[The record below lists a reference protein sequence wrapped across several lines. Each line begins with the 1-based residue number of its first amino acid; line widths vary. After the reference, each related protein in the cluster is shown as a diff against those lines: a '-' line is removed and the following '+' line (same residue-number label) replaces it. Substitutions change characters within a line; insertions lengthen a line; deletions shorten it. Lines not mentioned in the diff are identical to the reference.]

1 MVPLLM
7 TTPGQGSTATLVE
20 NALVLHQG
28 LERRS
33 KPRIC
38 ELFPVTVYGVD
49 GNGEAFETTS
59 VLDNL
64 STDGLYMR
72 ISQSVQPGATLSIV
86 IQFAAGPIKGEL
98 TTRVVTYGVV
108 LRSELRSIGECGV
121 AIKFSRYQ
129 CL

>member
-7 TTPGQGSTATLVE
+7 TMPAQGTATLAE
-20 NALVLHQG
+20 NAFVVHEG

-38 ELFPVTVYGVD
+38 ELFPVTVHGVD
-49 GNGEAFETTS
+49 GNGEAFETTT

-72 ISQSVQPGATLSIV
+72 LSQSVQPGATLSIV

-108 LRSELRSIGECGV
+108 LRSELTSTGECGV